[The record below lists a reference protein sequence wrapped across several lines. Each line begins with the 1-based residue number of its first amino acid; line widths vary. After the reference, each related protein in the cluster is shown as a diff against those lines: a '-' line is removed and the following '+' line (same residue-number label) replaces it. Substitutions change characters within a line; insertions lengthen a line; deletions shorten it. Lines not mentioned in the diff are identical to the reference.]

1 MGQRVAVHA
10 PAGVRHGELGKV
22 HAAAQGYGDGAAR
35 AVVLDAVFHKV
46 EDDLVQVV
54 PGDEHGA
61 VPVQLQIQGNAAF
74 FRHGVQHFGDLA
86 DGGGHADELGL
97 RQRLAVH
104 LGQGQKLGG
113 HAVQALGLAAD
124 VLHEFPHGVGVHIV
138 LQNGVRQQLDGGQ
151 RGL

>member
-1 MGQRVAVHA
+1 MAQGLFGNAH
-10 PAGVRHGELGKV
+10 AGVRHGELGKV
-22 HAAAQGYGDGAAR
+22 HAAAQGHGDGAAG
-35 AVVLDAVFHKV
+35 AVVFDAVFHKV
-46 EDDLVQVV
+46 EDNLVQVI

-61 VPVQLQIQGNAAF
+61 VPVQLQLQGNAAF

-97 RQRLAVH
+97 RQRLTVH
-104 LGQGQKLGG
+104 LGQGQELGG

-124 VLHEFPHGVGVHIV
+124 VLHEFPHGAGIHIV